1 MVQLTKDFRSEEFAS
16 TYNGVTTQVPQ
27 QLWPHLQRLANN
39 LQVLRDAVGR
49 PIGISSGYRTVRHNA
64 AVGGAKGSQH
74 LDAAAADFYI
84 AGLTP
89 ADSYCMV
96 EALIKNGKMRQGGLG
111 AYGGHVHYDP
121 RGTPARWTKGVPV
134 PDCSEVVLPVP
145 PAPSPTPPKKE
156 GNLTEAQER
165 VAQLFAQATLLA
177 THGQPLPETL
187 KRQIKWLVSQ

>member
-1 MVQLTKDFRSEEFAS
+1 MGDLTKNFDSREFAS
-16 TYNGVTTQVPQ
+16 HYRGVTTQVPQ
-27 QLWPHLQRLANN
+27 HLWHHLQRLADN

-64 AVGGAKGSQH
+64 AVGGSKASQH

-84 AGLTP
+84 AGRT
-89 ADSYCMV
+89 ADDSYCMV
-96 EALIKNGKMRQGGLG
+96 SALIKSGKMREGGLG
-111 AYGGHVHYDP
+111 AYATHTHYDP

-134 PDCSEVVLPVP
+134 PDCSEVVPPRP
-145 PAPSPTPPKKE
+145 PAPPKKE

-177 THGQPLPETL
+177 THGQPLPAAL
-187 KRQIKWLVSQ
+187 KRQIDWLVSQG